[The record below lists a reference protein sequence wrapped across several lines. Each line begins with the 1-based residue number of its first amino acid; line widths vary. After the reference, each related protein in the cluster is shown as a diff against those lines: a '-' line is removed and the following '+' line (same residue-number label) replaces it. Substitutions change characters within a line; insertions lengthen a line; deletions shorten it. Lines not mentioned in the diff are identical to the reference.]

1 MLISV
6 RVTKTDIYRSVW
18 MLEAGRVGIIMK
30 YTVDELSELESP
42 TKLHTNSPL
51 PLFPLTLFLDPL
63 VFQRNVKVKIFK
75 CQMFLY

>member
-1 MLISV
+1 MH
-6 RVTKTDIYRSVW
+6 
-18 MLEAGRVGIIMK
+18 EAGGVGTIMK

-42 TKLHTNSPL
+42 TKFQTNSPL